1 MNRTGLIICAASA
14 ALTLYACASL
24 AQETTA
30 ASGSQ
35 AIAIVG
41 GSGSGGTT
49 TIRNTPDANAPGII
63 PTAPCIAVYSAGV
76 SVAGFGG
83 ALGGGV
89 TDHIC
94 QGANLAAIA
103 HQIGRQDVADVAL
116 EIALNLYVEATT
128 PQRLPVSEG
137 GFPP

>member
-1 MNRTGLIICAASA
+1 MNRTGLIICVASGT
-14 ALTLYACASL
+14 LMLYACASL

-41 GSGSGGTT
+41 GSGGGGTT
-49 TIRNTPDANAPGII
+49 TIRNTPDPTAPAII

-116 EIALNLYVEATT
+116 EIALGLYVEATT
-128 PQRLPVSEG
+128 PRAVPTQQE
-137 GFPP
+137 FPE